1 MPGDLESLRAAVERG
16 EAFEYLFFWGHRP
29 RKDHE
34 LGPSCLSQWWPCAF
48 DLDGQRYSSA
58 EQYMM
63 AEKARISGDAEA
75 LAAILAADEP
85 GRIKALG
92 RKVRGFDEAR
102 WTAARFD
109 IVVRG
114 STAKFGQD
122 ERLRHYLLGTGASV
136 LVEASPTDRIWGIG
150 LTADDPRA
158 RDPRAWLGTNVL
170 GFALMHARESLR

>member
-1 MPGDLESLRAAVERG
+1 MDLESLRAAVARG
-16 EAFEYLFFWGHRP
+16 ESFEYLLFWGHRP
-29 RKDHE
+29 RKDNK

-48 DLDGQRYSSA
+48 DIDGQRYSSA

-63 AEKARISGDAEA
+63 AEKARLFGDAET
-75 LAAILAADEP
+75 LAAIVAADEP

-92 RKVRGFDEAR
+92 RKVRDFDDAR
-102 WTAARFD
+102 WAAARFD

-122 ERLRHYLLGTGASV
+122 ERLRHYLLGTRDRI

-150 LTADDPRA
+150 LAASDPRA
-158 RDPRAWLGTNVL
+158 ADPATWRGKNLL
-170 GFALMHARESLR
+170 GFALVAARAHLAG